1 MNLFDLCDDIH
12 YLINQEIKKTD
23 NFNLRKHKLNFKEV
37 LQDIENF
44 NYDLEDLELDQLLEN
59 TPILYAYY
67 LHPEEGGWWIDDISA
82 DITGRNWIT
91 DYFALRYSPNLL
103 LPDYQL

>member
-1 MNLFDLCDDIH
+1 MNILDLCPDIH
-12 YLINQEIKKTD
+12 YLINKEIKKTD
-23 NFNLRKHKLNFKEV
+23 NYKLRVHKDKFKKV
-37 LQDIENF
+37 LTDIENF
-44 NYDLEDLELDQLLEN
+44 NYNLEDTNLDQLIE

-67 LHPEEGGWWIDDISA
+67 LHEEEGGWWIEDISA

-91 DYFALRYSPNLL
+91 DYYDLRYSPNLL